1 MLFLFNYNISSLG
14 ADSTGA
20 KCQKFNIVGKD
31 EIDNLQLAKY
41 IADVQNKPLKY
52 KMVDF
57 HSQRPGHDLRY
68 ALDGNKMK
76 EMGWEPH
83 SAYKKLDEV
92 VKWTLNNDRWL
103 KL

>member
-1 MLFLFNYNISSLG
+1 M
-14 ADSTGA
+14 
-20 KCQKFNIVGKD
+20 QKFNIVGKD

-68 ALDGNKMK
+68 LDGNKMK
-76 EMGWEPH
+76 ESWEPILH
-83 SAYKKLDEV
+83 IKLDEV

>member
-1 MLFLFNYNISSLG
+1 
-14 ADSTGA
+14 
-20 KCQKFNIVGKD
+20 
-31 EIDNLQLAKY
+31 
-41 IADVQNKPLKY
+41 
-52 KMVDF
+52 MVDF

-92 VKWTLNNDRWL
+92 VKWTLKNDRWL